1 MEENKVEEEE
11 AKKIDNFF
19 ISNYASFM
27 YIYII

>member
-1 MEENKVEEEE
+1 MEENKVEEE

>member
-1 MEENKVEEEE
+1 MEENKVEEQ